1 MFSHRNIMNIA
12 TLRRFLTG
20 RLTFLLITSFIGSK
34 QHSDT
39 IPVLD
44 VRSFRR
50 SVGVVHYHKVLEKF
64 GKRLSV
70 SKEITKKFDTE
81 RFSLKNLNKV
91 KVREKNQLKIWNSLA
106 ALSNLNDS
114 RDTNRTWENITQSI

>member
-1 MFSHRNIMNIA
+1 MNIA

-91 KVREKNQLKIWNSLA
+91 KVREKNQLKI
-106 ALSNLNDS
+106 
-114 RDTNRTWENITQSI
+114 